1 VTLESRWAMG
11 TAFLPVTAA
20 TALRVLKAPPGAAPQ
35 QNSAQFPVEKIFP
48 GGLFGVFKLLLVQCV
63 QTYKLFPSLP
73 RFKPLPSLFGYR
85 VSVDRHFIFIITM
98 SGIHVHLLPCGLRC
112 DPSQPLPPESA
123 RSDLARARATQTQV
137 WTRTRTR
144 GFSRPRFQ
152 AVWVHKLESIAS
164 DGADRLQDA
173 GPSVRGFE
181 SQDQDPS
188 HRAAAALL
196 RLGRAGDKARQS
208 AGPSRSV
215 RHPSRGLSVCG
226 IYFVNH
232 SGRVYRVIDI
242 RRAGRQR
249 APDGYGARD
258 EDGWS
263 GAAPPA
269 VTSPGVPERTAARHH
284 LSMGPADVI

>member
-1 VTLESRWAMG
+1 M
-11 TAFLPVTAA
+11 P
-20 TALRVLKAPPGAAPQ
+20 
-35 QNSAQFPVEKIFP
+35 
-48 GGLFGVFKLLLVQCV
+48 
-63 QTYKLFPSLP
+63 
-73 RFKPLPSLFGYR
+73 
-85 VSVDRHFIFIITM
+85 
-98 SGIHVHLLPCGLRC
+98 GIHFHLLPCGLRC

-123 RSDLARARATQTQV
+123 RSGPARARATQTQV

-144 GFSRPRFQ
+144 GFSRPRLQ
-152 AVWVHKLESIAS
+152 AVWVRKLESIDS
-164 DGADRLQDA
+164 DGSDCLQDA

-181 SQDQDPS
+181 SPDQDPS
-188 HRAAAALL
+188 HWAAAALPV
-196 RLGRAGDKARQS
+196 RAGDKARQS

-226 IYFVNH
+226 LYFHH

-263 GAAPPA
+263 GPGAAPPA

-284 LSMGPADVI
+284 LSMGPADVIRCGWAQPLIHDQ